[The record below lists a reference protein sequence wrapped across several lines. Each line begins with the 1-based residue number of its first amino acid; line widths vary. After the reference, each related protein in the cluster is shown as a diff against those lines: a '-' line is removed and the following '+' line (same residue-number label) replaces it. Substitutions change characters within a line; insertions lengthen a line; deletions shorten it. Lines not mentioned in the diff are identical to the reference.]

1 VERAFKWYKEQNP
14 DVPFDVLN
22 CSWDDVFDQMAR
34 AKGKYEEKF
43 NGPNHFFHWL
53 WRKAGNASEAVDPW
67 LQLIPNEFGM
77 AVARG
82 AIAIVFHVWY

>member
-1 VERAFKWYKEQNP
+1 MERAFKWYKEQNP

-34 AKGKYEEKF
+34 AKGKYEEQGVI
-43 NGPNHFFHWL
+43 GPNHFFHWL
-53 WRKAGNASEAVDPW
+53 WRKRRKCFPRSTWNW

-82 AIAIVFHVWY
+82 AIAIVFHG